1 MASTGMQH
9 GWLLLIL
16 YGKCQRF
23 DDCTPVI
30 EFREKICEKLS
41 NIRGNVTEYHNWLC
55 RNNPKCL
62 KLWLCGTPKV
72 GVSPWYTMEYNVHHG
87 NFHLYSKTECDVCT
101 LECNVC
107 TLECEILFLKIMELY
122 EC

>member
-1 MASTGMQH
+1 MRTV
-9 GWLLLIL
+9 
-16 YGKCQRF
+16 
-23 DDCTPVI
+23 PVI
-30 EFREKICEKLS
+30 RKIFSEKLY

-55 RNNPKCL
+55 RNYPKCL

-72 GVSPWYTMEYNVHHG
+72 GVSLRMAYTYNVRHV

-101 LECNVC
+101 LECDVC